1 MASNSDKARRRFRE
15 LYSKYQIGDLSPQ
28 EHAEFLRLQEEVA
41 RHNEAFV
48 KAVGEMGLDELFKG
62 DETFQRLA
70 GANAYVDH
78 HKKKYTP
85 EGLPF
90 VSYDT
95 AGALKELLVRD
106 VFQRPGVDDHAY
118 GGAIRT
124 LDKLLPENPAILGEV
139 MAFAKAMTNAANSK
153 SGGDESLEFYRTG
166 MSAGILMG
174 GLIVYQALKKQAE
187 ANKLEER
194 IKE

>member
-1 MASNSDKARRRFRE
+1 MTRFDEIRPRYRA
-15 LYSKYQIGDLSPQ
+15 LYSKYQIGELTPV
-28 EHAEFLRLQEEVA
+28 EHAEFLRLQEEIV
-41 RHNEAFV
+41 RYNKAFV
-48 KAVGEMGLDELFKG
+48 KAMGEMGLDELFKG
-62 DETFQRLA
+62 DEAFQRLTA
-70 GANAYVDH
+70 ANVHVDH
-78 HKKKYTP
+78 HKKKSTP
-85 EGLPF
+85 EGLPI

-95 AGALKELLVRD
+95 AGTLKELLVRD
-106 VFQRPGVDDHAY
+106 VFQRPGIDHAY

-139 MAFAKAMTNAANSK
+139 MAFAKSMVNAANSK

-194 IKE
+194 LKE